1 MEESLAREMANL
13 KINDERTQREAE
25 MIFAQSDELK
35 ALKAQIEHAKLN
47 KHRSAQISEAQFRQQ
62 IEIVTTLPFF
72 SYYFFFTYFVIKPFA
87 SLFVGT
93 WCTYRSILSPPQ
105 GDWRLNAPWTWPK
118 ETWRSP
124 C

>member
-62 IEIVTTLPFF
+62 IEIEHDAHIDQFYL
-72 SYYFFFTYFVIKPFA
+72 
-87 SLFVGT
+87 
-93 WCTYRSILSPPQ
+93 R
-105 GDWRLNAPWTWPK
+105 RK
-118 ETWRSP
+118 EIED
-124 C
+124 